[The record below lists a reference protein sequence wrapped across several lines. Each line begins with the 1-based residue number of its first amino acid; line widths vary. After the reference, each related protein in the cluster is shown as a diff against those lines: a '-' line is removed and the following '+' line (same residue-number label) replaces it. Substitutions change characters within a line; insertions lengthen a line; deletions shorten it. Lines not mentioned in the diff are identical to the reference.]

1 MKTYP
6 FLMIVLFF
14 LYFASANGQTLPS
27 GKLAI
32 LPFHSLGMDEVTL
45 KSAESLL
52 RLEIRKLNQL
62 EVIAEKDVEQAMG
75 GEICVEVPCA
85 VEIGNKLQVDQVVFC
100 KLITLGQKIIV
111 EFTLVDVL
119 NQKIILM
126 DKLSSSSVEDLDVV
140 MKRVALSIVH
150 RELTEKSAH
159 VDLITEKETETPRR
173 RGSRKFTGFSFGYLY
188 PQKGYDDADRSF
200 TMDFRTGA
208 EISDF
213 AIGMQMAIRK
223 GFAMNIFS
231 HYLFTK
237 RDFCPYLGGAFGF
250 HWVSHEEYIVDE
262 DGYWRETN
270 KRGDGF
276 ELLANGG
283 LLAFRTYNIQ
293 IIVNLAYSYTL
304 NDYDD
309 QAIVFTLGLIR

>member
-6 FLMIVLFF
+6 FLIIVLFF
-14 LYFASANGQTLPS
+14 LYFSLATGQTLPS

-32 LPFHSLGMDEVTL
+32 LPFHSLGMDEITL

-62 EVIAEKDVEQAMG
+62 ELIAEKDVEQAVG
-75 GEICVEVPCA
+75 EEICVEVPCA

-119 NQKIILM
+119 NQKIILV
-126 DKLSSSSVEDLDVV
+126 DKLSANSVEDLDVV
-140 MKRVALSIVH
+140 MKRVALSVVR
-150 RELTEKSAH
+150 RESTEKSAQ

-188 PQKGYDDADRSF
+188 PQKGYDEEDRSF

-237 RDFCPYLGGAFGF
+237 KDFCPYLGGAFGF
-250 HWVSHEEYIVDE
+250 HWVSHQEYIIE
-262 DGYWRETN
+262 ENGIWRETK

-309 QAIVFTLGLIR
+309 QALVFTLGLIR

>member
-6 FLMIVLFF
+6 FLIIILFF
-14 LYFASANGQTLPS
+14 LSLSFAPGQDVTT

-32 LPFHSLGMDEVTL
+32 LPFHSPGLDEITL

-62 EVIAEKDVEQAMG
+62 EVLAEKDVEQVLS

-100 KLITLGQKIIV
+100 KLMTLGQKIIV

-126 DKLSSSSVEDLDVV
+126 DKLSTTNVEDLDVV
-140 MKRVALSIVH
+140 MKRVALSVVR
-150 RELTEKSAH
+150 RESSEKSAQ

-188 PQKGYDDADRSF
+188 PQKGYDDVDRSF
-200 TMDFRTGA
+200 TIDFRTGA

-250 HWVSHEEYIVDE
+250 HWVSHEEYIIE
-262 DGYWRETN
+262 ENGYWRETN

-276 ELLANGG
+276 ELIANGG

-293 IIVNLAYSYTL
+293 IIINLAYSYTL

>member
-14 LYFASANGQTLPS
+14 LYFSLATGQTLPS

-32 LPFHSLGMDEVTL
+32 LPFHSLGMDEITL

-62 EVIAEKDVEQAMG
+62 EVIAEKDVEQAVG
-75 GEICVEVPCA
+75 EEICVEVPCA

-119 NQKIILM
+119 NQKIILV
-126 DKLSSSSVEDLDVV
+126 DKLSANSVEDLDVV
-140 MKRVALSIVH
+140 MKRVALSVVR
-150 RELTEKSAH
+150 RESTEKSAQ

-188 PQKGYDDADRSF
+188 PQKGYDEEDRSF

-237 RDFCPYLGGAFGF
+237 KDFCPYLGGAFGF
-250 HWVSHEEYIVDE
+250 HWVSHQEYIIE
-262 DGYWRETN
+262 ENGIWRETK

-309 QAIVFTLGLIR
+309 QALVFTLGLIR

>member
-1 MKTYP
+1 MKTHSFFMITVI
-6 FLMIVLFF
+6 FLCFS
-14 LYFASANGQTLPS
+14 FASGQNTAT
-27 GKLAI
+27 GKLAV
-32 LPFHSLGMDEVTL
+32 LPFQSLGLDEMTM

-52 RLEIRKLNQL
+52 RLEIRKLNKV
-62 EVIAEKDVEQAMG
+62 EVLGEKEVEQVLG

-85 VEIGNKLQVDQVVFC
+85 VEIGNKLKVDQVVFC

-119 NQKIILM
+119 NQKIILV
-126 DKLSSSSVEDLDVV
+126 DKLSAASVEDLDVV
-140 MKRVALSIVH
+140 MKRVAVSVI
-150 RELTEKSAH
+150 RQESTDKSAE

-173 RGSRKFTGFSFGYLY
+173 RGTRKFTGFSFGYLY
-188 PQKGYDDADRSF
+188 PQKGYDDEDRSF

-237 RDFCPYLGGAFGF
+237 KDFCPYLGGAFGF
-250 HWVSHEEYIVDE
+250 HWVSHEEYIIE
-262 DGYWRETN
+262 ENGYWRETK

-309 QAIVFTLGLIR
+309 QALVFTLGLIR